1 MQNIKDDYQNV
12 LKKFQ
17 DLGIDVNE
25 MLQWIANASREVDEV
40 AIKEYIENI
49 NHIEYNMEEGITLD
63 SNESTVTMED
73 LEENYKSV
81 TPQEREQYIS
91 EMKLLRNKIKSIVCK
106 EEAENDSKEIG

>member
-1 MQNIKDDYQNV
+1 
-12 LKKFQ
+12 
-17 DLGIDVNE
+17 
-25 MLQWIANASREVDEV
+25 
-40 AIKEYIENI
+40 
-49 NHIEYNMEEGITLD
+49 MEEGITLD

-106 EEAENDSKEIG
+106 EEAENDKK